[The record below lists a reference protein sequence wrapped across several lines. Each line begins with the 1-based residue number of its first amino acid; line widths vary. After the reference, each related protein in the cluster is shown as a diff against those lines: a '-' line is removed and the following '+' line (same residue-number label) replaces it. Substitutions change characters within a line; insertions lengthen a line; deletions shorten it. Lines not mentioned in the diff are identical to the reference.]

1 MNGKTV
7 VFKNKQKWQGRSA
20 FSHPQEINL
29 FCPCKMQMNVN
40 DISRLLKFNQVEATI
55 SAALLDVISFLEQV
69 NSGT

>member
-1 MNGKTV
+1 
-7 VFKNKQKWQGRSA
+7 
-20 FSHPQEINL
+20 
-29 FCPCKMQMNVN
+29 MQMNVN